1 MGLFSLVHL
10 FVNEFRSRWERSIGF
25 LPLIQT
31 SVGEDYWVSSSYP
44 QVGGSGLLGFSLLF
58 TSRWERT
65 IGFLPL
71 ISRSVGVVFWVS
83 PSCPLLGSKKG
94 TIGFLPLV
102 RF

>member
-31 SVGEDYWVSSSYP
+31 C
-44 QVGGSGLLGFSLLF
+44 
-58 TSRWERT
+58 RWERT

-71 ISRSVGVVFWVS
+71 IHKSVGADYWVS
-83 PSCPLLGSKKG
+83 PSYSQVGGSELLGFSLLSAG
-94 TIGFLPLV
+94 RWEWSFGFLPPV